1 MLLIYT
7 PEHITKP
14 SGFLM
19 VSGGIDEQQRAV
31 QGSTVTKIL
40 PYVITYVC
48 QKFGVCDKRG

>member
-14 SGFLM
+14 SDFLM

-40 PYVITYVC
+40 SYVITYVC